1 MQASPI
7 RYGPR
12 GAYPS
17 RSMRFPS
24 PQRHGMLHPVAMTRA
39 PRGFRMRS
47 PGARHEPYPMSR
59 PPRKPSIESS
69 PSAAGLAGANTDNGQ
84 IIKLEPDN
92 ESSNQSV
99 NDLVDQDISSSPH
112 QQSNPPS
119 SVKPESG
126 EKDEDALSESST
138 STIPNEP
145 TSEGLGLDSD
155 LSNLISGPS
164 EQQSVEGGEE
174 DTDISVKLEAI
185 TENEMELE
193 ITGVE
198 PGRPIVPQD
207 DWDPN
212 ISMGMNFDPTGATGN
227 MGDLASPGYSK

>member
-1 MQASPI
+1 M

-24 PQRHGMLHPVAMTRA
+24 PHRPGMIHPVAMTRA
-39 PRGFRMRS
+39 PRGYRMRS
-47 PGARHEPYPMSR
+47 PGARHEPYPMTR
-59 PPRKPSIESS
+59 PPRKPSIESI
-69 PSAAGLAGANTDNGQ
+69 PNAAGLSASSNTDNGQ
-84 IIKLEPDN
+84 IIKLEPEN
-92 ESSNQSV
+92 EASNQSV
-99 NDLVDQDISSSPH
+99 VSDSADQDILSS

-126 EKDEDALSESST
+126 EKDEDGGSDSSTT

-164 EQQSVEGGEE
+164 EQQSIEGDEV
-174 DTDISVKLEAI
+174 DPDVSVKLEAI

-198 PGRPIVPQD
+198 PGRPIVSQD
-207 DWDPN
+207 NWDPN

-227 MGDLASPGYSK
+227 IGDLASSGYSK